1 MRQYNDYASQEK
13 NQTCLGSSEAQPVF
27 ERKFKDSGIEWIGKI
42 PESWEVKRLM
52 SQLNEI
58 KDKNYPLKTNKV
70 LSLTIK
76 DGVIPYEEKGDIGN
90 KSKENHEEYK
100 LAYPNTIVLNSMNIL
115 IGAVGISK
123 YYGCVS
129 PVYYVFRNRD
139 KTDLRFV
146 NYIMSSTPFQKYL
159 RKFANGILEI
169 RLRVSA
175 EDILKRHIPVPSYLD
190 QQRIADYLD
199 SVCVKIDSLITLQ
212 EQMIEKLKEYKRS
225 VITESVTKGL
235 NPKAPM
241 CDSGIDWIGKIP
253 EHWYVERKLSHI
265 CNKGISYG
273 IVKLFDPDDTN
284 GVKVLRCS
292 DVLEGYI
299 NEGKIRTVTKEL
311 SQEYKRTILRGGE
324 IVINVRGTLGGCAVV
339 PLSMKGYNI
348 AREVAL
354 VDTRGINNYF
364 LMYYFLSNAFH
375 SYQNRYLAGCI
386 YLGLN
391 IEMLSSCPVIMPPIN
406 EQQSIVSYLNG
417 KCSDIDRL
425 IALKRLKIEKL
436 KDYKK
441 SVIFEAVT
449 GKTNVG
455 IS

>member
-1 MRQYNDYASQEK
+1 MRQY
-13 NQTCLGSSEAQPVF
+13 
-27 ERKFKDSGIEWIGKI
+27 KDSEIEWIGKI
-42 PESWEVKRLM
+42 PETWEVTKLNTLYTQRNEKVSDRDYPPLSVTM
-52 SQLNEI
+52 KGILPQLETAA
-58 KDKNYPLKTNKV
+58 KTDNGDDRKLV
-70 LSLTIK
+70 RIGDFAINSRSDRRGSCGIS
-76 DGVIPYEEKGDIGN
+76 PYEGSVSLI
-90 KSKENHEEYK
+90 
-100 LAYPNTIVLNSMNIL
+100 NTILKPRGEMNPNYYNWL
-115 IGAVGISK
+115 FHSSLFSDEFYKWGHGI
-123 YYGCVS
+123 VNDLWTTRWQEM
-129 PVYYVFRNRD
+129 RN
-139 KTDLRFV
+139 
-146 NYIMSSTPFQKYL
+146 I
-159 RKFANGILEI
+159 A
-169 RLRVSA
+169 
-175 EDILKRHIPVPSYLD
+175 VPSPTLEVQQHIANYLD
-190 QQRIADYLD
+190 EK
-199 SVCVKIDSLITLQ
+199 CGEIDSLITLQ

-391 IEMLSSCPVIMPPIN
+391 IEMLSSCPVIIPPIN

-455 IS
+455 VS

>member
-1 MRQYNDYASQEK
+1 MRQY
-13 NQTCLGSSEAQPVF
+13 
-27 ERKFKDSGIEWIGKI
+27 KDSEIEWIGKI
-42 PESWEVKRLM
+42 PETWEVTKLNTLYTQRNEKVSDRDYPPLSVTM
-52 SQLNEI
+52 KGILPQLETAA
-58 KDKNYPLKTNKV
+58 KTDNGDDRKLV
-70 LSLTIK
+70 RIGDFAINSRSDRRGSCGIS
-76 DGVIPYEEKGDIGN
+76 PYEGSVSLI
-90 KSKENHEEYK
+90 
-100 LAYPNTIVLNSMNIL
+100 NTILKPRGEMNPNYYNWL
-115 IGAVGISK
+115 FHSSLFSDEFYKWGHGI
-123 YYGCVS
+123 VNDLWTTRWQEM
-129 PVYYVFRNRD
+129 RN
-139 KTDLRFV
+139 
-146 NYIMSSTPFQKYL
+146 I
-159 RKFANGILEI
+159 A
-169 RLRVSA
+169 
-175 EDILKRHIPVPSYLD
+175 VPSPTLVVQQHIANYLD
-190 QQRIADYLD
+190 EK
-199 SVCVKIDSLITLQ
+199 CGEIDSLITLQ

-455 IS
+455 VS

>member
-1 MRQYNDYASQEK
+1 MIQY
-13 NQTCLGSSEAQPVF
+13 
-27 ERKFKDSGIEWIGKI
+27 KDSGIEWIGKI
-42 PESWEVKRLM
+42 PVTWNLKRLM
-52 SQLNEI
+52 SQLSEI
-58 KDKNYPLKTNKV
+58 KDKNYPMKTDKV

-76 DGVIPYEEKGDIGN
+76 DGVIPYEEKGDMGN
-90 KSKENHEEYK
+90 KSKENYEEYK

-129 PVYYVFRNRD
+129 PVYYVFRNREA
-139 KTDLRFV
+139 TDLRFV

-159 RKFANGILEI
+159 RKYANGILEI

-175 EDILKRHIPVPSYLD
+175 DDILKRNIPVPSLLS

-199 SVCVKIDSLITLQ
+199 EKCEEIDSLIILQ
-212 EQMIEKLKEYKRS
+212 EQMIEKLKAYKKT
-225 VITESVTKGL
+225 VITEAVTKGL
-235 NPKAPM
+235 NPNAPM
-241 CDSGIDWIGKIP
+241 RDSGIDWIGKIP

-273 IVKLFDPDDTN
+273 IIKLFDPDDVN

-292 DVLEGYI
+292 DVLEGCI
-299 NEGKIRTVTKEL
+299 NEEKIRTVTKEL

-339 PLSMKGYNI
+339 PFSMKGYNI

-364 LMYYFLSNAFH
+364 LMYFFLSNAFH

-391 IEMLSSCPVIMPPIN
+391 IEMLSSCPVIMPPVT
-406 EQQSIVSYLNG
+406 EQLSIVSYLNE

-425 IALKRLKIEKL
+425 ISLKQQKIEKL

-441 SVIFEAVT
+441 SVIYEAVT
-449 GKTNVG
+449 GKIN
-455 IS
+455 IE